1 MANDVFEIS
10 TDLSIRYF
18 NQTLSA
24 YVDIVADSFEIDI
37 DRGINV
43 EQGVFAS
50 TSVGVATARL
60 VKKNLTDFLGTPGY
74 KAGDLFDIR
83 YKPNPDTAPTTYNT
97 IYAGYIQ
104 NVSMGYI
111 NESGTLEITITA
123 NDVMRYCMNQVL
135 PSYSV
140 SGTVTNR
147 SFRNCMISLVS
158 SALSSASTFAPSGV
172 TLTAVGGG
180 ASGTTQMAY
189 TWVNEPAGTI
199 LQRFLDAELGW
210 AWGNKNTPNDV
221 KYMTRGDIDTK
232 KAITF
237 TAGNPTVSNVH
248 YTDILTN
255 GTFEVNTTG
264 WSAGTSVTL
273 TRDTTQYY
281 SGVASM
287 KAQSTAF
294 TITAYNFLTNTT
306 MTATPLSKYKASAWI
321 KSDFGTKDARL
332 QLAFINSGGSTIQL
346 DSGPFTGVTTTGWT
360 NVSVTGVAPAGTVRV
375 ELRVQANKLFANQA
389 ALFIDSVELDNL
401 TTISA
406 NHFCLDSLQL
416 SYDSDNIVNRAVV
429 IDSMTGA
436 RTVASNLSSINT
448 NGVRA
453 DEFSVNLD
461 PAGLS
466 SYSALATRI
475 ANAATLKQIYGVVV
489 PVVRDDGKVG
499 NIANYEI
506 GDTLQVEFAQDP
518 LAPLR
523 VVSIISRI
531 NHVITPTHWEMNIG
545 LWRGM

>member
-1 MANDVFEIS
+1 
-10 TDLSIRYF
+10 
-18 NQTLSA
+18 
-24 YVDIVADSFEIDI
+24 
-37 DRGINV
+37 
-43 EQGVFAS
+43 
-50 TSVGVATARL
+50 
-60 VKKNLTDFLGTPGY
+60 
-74 KAGDLFDIR
+74 
-83 YKPNPDTAPTTYNT
+83 
-97 IYAGYIQ
+97 
-104 NVSMGYI
+104 
-111 NESGTLEITITA
+111 
-123 NDVMRYCMNQVL
+123 
-135 PSYSV
+135 
-140 SGTVTNR
+140 
-147 SFRNCMISLVS
+147 
-158 SALSSASTFAPSGV
+158 
-172 TLTAVGGG
+172 
-180 ASGTTQMAY
+180 
-189 TWVNEPAGTI
+189 
-199 LQRFLDAELGW
+199 
-210 AWGNKNTPNDV
+210 
-221 KYMTRGDIDTK
+221 
-232 KAITF
+232 
-237 TAGNPTVSNVH
+237 
-248 YTDILTN
+248 
-255 GTFEVNTTG
+255 
-264 WSAGTSVTL
+264 
-273 TRDTTQYY
+273 
-281 SGVASM
+281 
-287 KAQSTAF
+287 
-294 TITAYNFLTNTT
+294 
-306 MTATPLSKYKASAWI
+306 
-321 KSDFGTKDARL
+321 
-332 QLAFINSGGSTIQL
+332 
-346 DSGPFTGVTTTGWT
+346 VTTTGWT